1 MEYFIYYLHRGD
13 NIPCYI
19 GKTKNKLQD
28 RVVAHRRT
36 KNEPLY
42 EIEMIDK
49 VENHREEEEF
59 YITMFKSWGFE
70 LENKN
75 KGGGGSPFHTQSTR
89 DKMSRNHKGRICTWG
104 DKISKSTMGNNSSG
118 EVLQYDKENN
128 FIKEWPSARH
138 AEIHYKHSK
147 MGDGIRACI
156 RGEQKSAYGFIW
168 RTKI

>member
-19 GKTKNKLQD
+19 GRTKNKLQD
-28 RVVAHRRT
+28 RVVSHRRV

-42 EIEMIDK
+42 EIEIIDK
-49 VENHREEEEF
+49 VENHKEEEEF

-75 KGGGGSPFHTQSTR
+75 KGGGGASFHTQASR
-89 DKMSRNHKGRICTWG
+89 NKMSKSRKNRKITWG
-104 DKISKSTMGNNSSG
+104 DKISKSTMGNNSAG
-118 EVLQYDKENN
+118 EVIQYDKENN
-128 FIKEWPSARH
+128 FIKEWSSARH
-138 AEIHYKHSK
+138 AEIHYKDK
-147 MGDGIRACI
+147 RGDGIRACI

-168 RTKI
+168 KTKE